1 MTTIE
6 KIPASYVAN
15 AQAVLANAKSPK
27 AKRQEALG
35 VLKRAGVAAQP
46 STVSGVLQNALD
58 KEDKRKAE
66 LSKAVKGLKVKTLAE
81 ERAEANAAVEAVD
94 AANAKPDLT
103 IGEAMAEAADKGLLT
118 EFVQAIT
125 GTTPVGDLPV
135 TEDEL
140 KAALA
145 IVARATKQQAEAI
158 RKAAA
163 ERKKVAPEGEKVKK
177 VKELTP
183 AQKEKLEKAEKAAET
198 YLIAASAAIGFVG
211 AGLGESKKMQVA
223 LGLLSL
229 PALRWLAKRYELK
242 IPSDKKSAL
251 LIREFLRVELLTYK
265 PKTEA

>member
-6 KIPASYVAN
+6 KIPSALIAN
-15 AQAVLANAKSPK
+15 AQAVLANGASSK
-27 AKRQEALG
+27 AKRQEALA
-35 VLKRAGVAAQP
+35 VLTRAGIKPNGKAGP
-46 STVSGVLQNALD
+46 STKSGVLQNALD
-58 KEDKRKAE
+58 KEDARKAE

-81 ERAEANAAVEAVD
+81 EREEANALVEQANREARTAQFAAALNGSGPLVEPMEDEPEAV
-94 AANAKPDLT
+94 AAPEVPAVTNEELT
-103 IGEAMAEAADKGLLT
+103 
-118 EFVQAIT
+118 
-125 GTTPVGDLPV
+125 
-135 TEDEL
+135 
-140 KAALA
+140 KALE
-145 IVARATKQQAEAI
+145 IIARATKQQAEAI

-242 IPSDKKSAL
+242 IPADKKSAL